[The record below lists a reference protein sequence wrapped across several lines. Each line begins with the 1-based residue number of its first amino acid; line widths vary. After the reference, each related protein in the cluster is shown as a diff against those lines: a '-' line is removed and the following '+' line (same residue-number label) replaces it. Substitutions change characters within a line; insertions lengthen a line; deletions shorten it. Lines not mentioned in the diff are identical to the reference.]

1 MAQTVVTKNIQFN
14 TIEKDLEVC
23 ALRMSLFQKNL
34 IIICIYR
41 STTGDFKYFINQ
53 LEIILNRIYK
63 AKTYIFLC
71 GDFNINHFE
80 ANNRHNQLQTLLASY
95 NLIST
100 VTFPTRITSNTSTL
114 TDNIYV
120 NVGSCNY
127 KVSPLNNSLSDHDA
141 QIMEIL
147 NFYHDNPN
155 KHHEFIRK
163 MDNNTILNFINLLSY
178 ENWSEVFLDE
188 DVTPSM

>member
-1 MAQTVVTKNIQFN
+1 
-14 TIEKDLEVC
+14 
-23 ALRMSLFQKNL
+23 MSLFQKNL

-41 STTGDFKYFINQ
+41 SHTGDFKYFINQ

-63 AKTYIFLC
+63 AKTYILVC
-71 GDFNINHFE
+71 GDFNINHLE

-100 VTFPTRITSNTSTL
+100 VTFPTRITSNTRTL
-114 TDNIYV
+114 IDNIYV
-120 NVGSCNY
+120 NVGICNY
-127 KVSPLNNSLSDHDA
+127 KVSPLNNGLSDHEA

-155 KHHEFIRK
+155 KQDEFIMK

-178 ENWSEVFLDE
+178 EN
-188 DVTPSM
+188 